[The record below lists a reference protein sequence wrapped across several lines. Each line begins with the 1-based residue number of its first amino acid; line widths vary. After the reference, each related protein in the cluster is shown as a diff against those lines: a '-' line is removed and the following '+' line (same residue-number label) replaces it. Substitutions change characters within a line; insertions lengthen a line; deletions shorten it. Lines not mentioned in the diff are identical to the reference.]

1 MSFQSNLIIINSKLN
16 FNLLKNKSIAISS
29 AIIVRG
35 LFDYLY
41 VRIIDMY
48 ESLMTLL
55 FFPDWTNGL
64 PSDFLILHFFVG
76 AVIFPFNMI
85 HAKARKIDSQN
96 PQEAASGYKNSD
108 NTTFFGYEE
117 IN

>member
-1 MSFQSNLIIINSKLN
+1 MH
-16 FNLLKNKSIAISS
+16 
-29 AIIVRG
+29 
-35 LFDYLY
+35 
-41 VRIIDMY
+41 

-85 HAKARKIDSQN
+85 HAKAGKIDSQN
-96 PQEAASGYKNSD
+96 PQGAATGYKNSD
-108 NTTFFGYEE
+108 NTSFFGYEE
-117 IN
+117 SIRFPQISLRNYLIDDNFPKYSFRSQNFQSQ

>member
-1 MSFQSNLIIINSKLN
+1 MFSFQLFSQLLKRKLN
-16 FNLLKNKSIAISS
+16 FNLLKINSIAKSS
-29 AIIVRG
+29 VIIVRG
-35 LFDYLY
+35 YSTTN
-41 VRIIDMY
+41 MY
-48 ESLMTLL
+48 HALMTLL

-96 PQEAASGYKNSD
+96 PQEAATGYKNSD
-108 NTTFFGYEE
+108 NTTYFGYEE

>member
-1 MSFQSNLIIINSKLN
+1 MNLVIV
-16 FNLLKNKSIAISS
+16 FNGLIAT
-29 AIIVRG
+29 
-35 LFDYLY
+35 FN
-41 VRIIDMY
+41 MY
-48 ESLMTLL
+48 DPLMTLL

-96 PQEAASGYKNSD
+96 PQEAANGYKNSESAI
-108 NTTFFGYEE
+108 FYGYEE

>member
-1 MSFQSNLIIINSKLN
+1 MKAILN
-16 FNLLKNKSIAISS
+16 FNLLKIYSIAVSS
-29 AIIVRG
+29 VIIVWV
-35 LFDYLY
+35 YL
-41 VRIIDMY
+41 ITNMS

-55 FFPDWTNGL
+55 FFPDWTSGL

-108 NTTFFGYEE
+108 NTSFFGYEE

>member
-1 MSFQSNLIIINSKLN
+1 LSLKFYLIIINSKLN
-16 FNLLKNKSIAISS
+16 FNLLKIKSIAISS
-29 AIIVRG
+29 AIIVKV
-35 LFDYLY
+35 YLTTY
-41 VRIIDMY
+41 MY

-96 PQEAASGYKNSD
+96 PQEAANGYKNSD
-108 NTTFFGYEE
+108 NSTFFGYEE